1 MCILKETRFFDSVK
15 QLKVVETI
23 MDWHSSILM
32 LGAFQSAFLC
42 FLLIFHPHIG
52 MSRKWLAPLCLAIS
66 LMLID
71 SLLFQANLF
80 SRYPHFIGIA
90 FPISLLFSP
99 IIYGYLK
106 HLLQHKVKPQFL
118 LHFVPVLIAMIMM
131 MPFYFSSAEEK
142 RQLLSQSGEVAE
154 PFFLTFATV
163 FVVVGVLLQGPI
175 YAYLCFKKT
184 KQVIFQFKSHF
195 SNRQHIT
202 VAWIIIMQ
210 LLLLVF
216 WLFDVFYVLAI
227 EILGSSTKIPNIT
240 DAILCASV
248 IVLSFLSFQ
257 KQALFSP
264 LVLVDNENAKQ
275 EKNTQQNKELNCN
288 KYENSAL
295 SESLANSVF
304 EEIKIHIDKQ
314 QLFLDND
321 LTLTQLAKATGYSL
335 HHVSQAINQV
345 SGNHFFDFINGFRV
359 EAVKHY
365 LKTEPKKAI
374 IDIGFQSGFNSK
386 SAFYKAFR
394 KHTGMTPSEY
404 RTQLVY

>member
-1 MCILKETRFFDSVK
+1 
-15 QLKVVETI
+15 
-23 MDWHSSILM
+23 MDWYSNILM

-71 SLLFQANLF
+71 SLMFQANLF

-106 HLLQHKVKPQFL
+106 HLLQHKVKQHFL
-118 LHFVPVLIAMIMM
+118 LHFVPVIIAIIMM
-131 MPFYFSSAEEK
+131 LPFYFSSAEVK
-142 RQLLSQSGEVAE
+142 RQLLSQTGEVTE
-154 PFFLTFATV
+154 PFFLLFATV

-175 YAYLCFKKT
+175 YAYLCFKQT
-184 KQVIFQFKSHF
+184 KQIIFYFKWHF
-195 SNRQHIT
+195 SNGQQIT
-202 VAWIIIMQ
+202 VGWIIIMQ
-210 LLLLVF
+210 LLLLIF

-227 EILGSSTKIPNIT
+227 EILGSPTKIPNIT
-240 DAILCASV
+240 DGILCSSV

-264 LVLVDNENAKQ
+264 LMLVENENAEQ
-275 EKNTQQNKELNCN
+275 AKNTPKNKEFNCN

-295 SESLANSVF
+295 CESLAYSVF

-314 QLFLDND
+314 QLFLDNG

-345 SGNHFFDFINGFRV
+345 SGKHFFDFINGFRV

-404 RTQLVY
+404 RTKLVY